1 MMDLAGGATCLTSS
15 RSSFGG
21 DVEMA
26 QDEVSAQLSNT
37 SKGTRSLTQ
46 AQWVKAFLTP
56 AVSSPIDDHERILRR
71 ALRTWRMIRTMTNA
85 ILYRGRMKMLYSMWM
100 KRLRVVTQS
109 AEAWIQ
115 RILSWNPTWTT
126 MTIWREAAS
135 G

>member
-1 MMDLAGGATCLTSS
+1 
-15 RSSFGG
+15 
-21 DVEMA
+21 
-26 QDEVSAQLSNT
+26 
-37 SKGTRSLTQ
+37 
-46 AQWVKAFLTP
+46 
-56 AVSSPIDDHERILRR
+56 
-71 ALRTWRMIRTMTNA
+71 MIRTMTNA

-115 RILSWNPTWTT
+115 RTLSWNPTWTT